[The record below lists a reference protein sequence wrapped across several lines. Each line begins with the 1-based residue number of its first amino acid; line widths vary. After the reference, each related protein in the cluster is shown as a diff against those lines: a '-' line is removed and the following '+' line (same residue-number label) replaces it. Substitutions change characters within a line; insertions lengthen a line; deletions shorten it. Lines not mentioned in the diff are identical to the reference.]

1 MINSQFHKTISAV
14 VVLFI
19 FSIFSTN
26 AFAQSNWSAYTYN
39 PAATVAPVKG
49 VMRLAA
55 AVEKETGGTFK
66 MRTHIGG
73 SLPIN
78 AQNITQA
85 VADNVVQFGDDG
97 FFQGS
102 IPIAGIMRLPML
114 ITTNE
119 QMDKASNIIYPY
131 LEAAYAKKGIVL
143 LGYYHYPVQ
152 TAWSRKPLN
161 SLDDL
166 RNLKMRVT
174 SPEQGEFVRRFG
186 GLPVTVSSSEVPS
199 ALDRGVVDGVFTAAS
214 GGGKIW
220 KDLLKTQ
227 YAIGANYFDAVLIAN
242 NEAFD
247 KLPPD
252 TQKLLRA
259 RAAEAGAWINAEA
272 QRDEGEVSVKLVAE
286 GIVMTPVKESD
297 VEEGR
302 KRLAPYWDEWA
313 KAKGPEAVAVLAKI
327 RAAIKP

>member
-1 MINSQFHKTISAV
+1 MNRPPFRKALAAV
-14 VVLFI
+14 VVSATLGLA
-19 FSIFSTN
+19 SAS
-26 AFAQSNWSAYTYN
+26 AFAQATWSAYSYN

-49 VMRLAA
+49 VLRLASS
-55 AVEKETGGTFK
+55 VEKDTGGSFK
-66 MRTHIGG
+66 MRTHMGG

-97 FFQGS
+97 FFQGN
-102 IPIAGIMRLPML
+102 IPIGGIMRLPML

-119 QMDKASNIIYPY
+119 EMDRASKVIYPY
-131 LEAAYAKKGIVL
+131 LEAAYAKKGVVL
-143 LGYYHYPVQ
+143 LGYYHFPIQ

-214 GGGKIW
+214 GGGKLW

-227 YAIGANYFDAVLIAN
+227 YGIGANYFDAVLIAN
-242 NEAFD
+242 KEAFD

-252 TQKLLRA
+252 TQKKLRDG
-259 RAAEAGAWINAEA
+259 AAETAAWINAEA
-272 QRDEGEVSVKLVAE
+272 QRDEGEVSTKLVAD
-286 GIVMTPVKESD
+286 GIVMTPAKPGD

-313 KAKGPEAVAVLAKI
+313 KAKGSEAVAVLAKI

>member
-1 MINSQFHKTISAV
+1 MNRHPFRKALAALVVSAT
-14 VVLFI
+14 LGLA
-19 FSIFSTN
+19 SAS
-26 AFAQSNWSAYTYN
+26 AFAQATWSAYSYN

-49 VMRLAA
+49 VLRLASS
-55 AVEKETGGTFK
+55 VEKDTGGSFK
-66 MRTHIGG
+66 MRTHMGG

-97 FFQGS
+97 FFQGN
-102 IPIAGIMRLPML
+102 IPIGGIMRLPML

-119 QMDKASNIIYPY
+119 EMDRASKVIYPY
-131 LEAAYAKKGIVL
+131 LEAAYAKKGVVL
-143 LGYYHYPVQ
+143 LGYYHFPIQ

-214 GGGKIW
+214 GGGKLW

-227 YAIGANYFDAVLIAN
+227 YGIGANYFDAVLIAN
-242 NEAFD
+242 KEAFD

-252 TQKLLRA
+252 TQKKLRDG
-259 RAAEAGAWINAEA
+259 AAETAAWINAEA
-272 QRDEGEVSVKLVAE
+272 QRDEGEVSTKLVAD
-286 GIVMTPVKESD
+286 GIVMTPAKPGD

-313 KAKGPEAVAVLAKI
+313 KAKGSEAVAVLAKI

>member
-1 MINSQFHKTISAV
+1 MNRHPFRKALAALVVSAT
-14 VVLFI
+14 LGLA
-19 FSIFSTN
+19 SAS
-26 AFAQSNWSAYTYN
+26 AFAQATWSAYSYN

-49 VMRLAA
+49 VLRLASS
-55 AVEKETGGTFK
+55 VEKDTGGSFK
-66 MRTHIGG
+66 MRTHMGG

-97 FFQGS
+97 FFQGN
-102 IPIAGIMRLPML
+102 IPIGGIMRLPML

-119 QMDKASNIIYPY
+119 EMDRASKVIYPY
-131 LEAAYAKKGIVL
+131 LEAAYAKKGVVL
-143 LGYYHYPVQ
+143 LGHYHFPIQ

-214 GGGKIW
+214 GGGKLW

-227 YAIGANYFDAVLIAN
+227 YGIGANYFDAVLIAN
-242 NEAFD
+242 KEAFD

-252 TQKLLRA
+252 TQKKLRDG
-259 RAAEAGAWINAEA
+259 AAETAAWINAEA
-272 QRDEGEVSVKLVAE
+272 QRDEGEVSTKLVAD
-286 GIVMTPVKESD
+286 GIVMTPAKPGD

-313 KAKGPEAVAVLAKI
+313 KAKGSEAVAVLAKI

>member
-1 MINSQFHKTISAV
+1 MIHSRFQKAISAV
-14 VVLFI
+14 LVSSVLGI
-19 FSIFSTN
+19 VSTS

-49 VMRLAA
+49 LMRLAS
-55 AVEKETGGTFK
+55 AVEKDTAGAFK
-66 MRTHIGG
+66 MRTHLGG

-114 ITTNE
+114 ISTNE
-119 QMDKASNIIYPY
+119 EMDKASAVIYPY

-143 LGYYHYPVQ
+143 LGHYHYPIQ

-166 RNLKMRVT
+166 RNLKIRVT

-186 GLPVTVSSSEVPS
+186 GLPVTVSTSEVPS

-214 GGGKIW
+214 GGGKLW
-220 KDLLKTQ
+220 KDLLKAQ
-227 YAIGANYFDAVLIAN
+227 YAIGTNYFDAVLIAN
-242 NEAFD
+242 KEAFD

-252 TQKLLRA
+252 SQKALRA
-259 RAAEAGAWINAEA
+259 SAAEAATWINAEA
-272 QRDEGEVSVKLVAE
+272 QRDEGEVSAKLVAE
-286 GIVMTPVKESD
+286 GIVMTPVKASD
-297 VEEGR
+297 VDEGR

-313 KAKGPEAVAVLAKI
+313 KAKGPEAVAALAKI
-327 RAAIKP
+327 RAAIKR